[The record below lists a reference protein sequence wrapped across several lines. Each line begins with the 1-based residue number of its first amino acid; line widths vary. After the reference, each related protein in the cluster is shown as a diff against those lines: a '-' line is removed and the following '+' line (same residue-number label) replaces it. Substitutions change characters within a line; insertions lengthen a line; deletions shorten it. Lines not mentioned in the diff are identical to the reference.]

1 MADFLNSPILVQQSK
16 SFSLCG
22 VAFSCVEYC
31 VAEKIHRAGQSLRSV
46 DVFITLIGFAAFC
59 CFWVHR
65 TPCYKPAATMVCP
78 LVGAENTQYWPPCL
92 SSYLNIWRFDDIERC
107 SRGKRFTSTHFCAVK
122 LGVDFTLIG
131 SASSSLRPTATLWAA
146 TFRFVF
152 FFHTLLVTKTKSA
165 ELNSIQRWCR
175 VSKSGRVFCPFRN
188 GCTFFFKVYFVGT
201 RRALLGGAWR
211 EQNTTLLNVSWL
223 NPIFIPERHHFH
235 QKVILLFKNWKTFI
249 FGATQCK

>member
-16 SFSLCG
+16 SVSLCG

-31 VAEKIHRAGQSLRSV
+31 VAEKIHRAGQRLRSV
-46 DVFITLIGFAAFC
+46 DVFIALIGFAASC

-65 TPCYKPAATMVCP
+65 IPCYKLAATMVCP

-92 SSYLNIWRFDDIERC
+92 SSYLNIWRFGDTERC
-107 SRGKRFTSTHFCAVK
+107 SRGKRLTSTHFCAVK

-131 SASSSLRPTATLWAA
+131 SASSSLRPTAPLWAA

-152 FFHTLLVTKTKSA
+152 FFYTVLVIKTKSA

-175 VSKSGRVFCPFRN
+175 VEKSGRVLCPFRN
-188 GCTFFFKVYFVGT
+188 GLLFFFKF
-201 RRALLGGAWR
+201 LLCAQ
-211 EQNTTLLNVSWL
+211 EV
-223 NPIFIPERHHFH
+223 H
-235 QKVILLFKNWKTFI
+235 
-249 FGATQCK
+249 C